1 MSSAKKILIVE
12 DSDDT
17 RFVYSAILKL
27 DGYDI
32 LEAADGEAGLASAL
46 EHHPDLIITD
56 INMPGLNGFEVA
68 QRVRADD
75 RTAAIPIVAVTGT
88 YLKGAE
94 TEAAKTLFNRL
105 FFKPM
110 RPSEVLVEVKKL
122 LKNGESHP

>member
-1 MSSAKKILIVE
+1 MQPRKKILIVE

-32 LEAADGEAGLASAL
+32 IEAADGEVGLASVL

-68 QRVRADD
+68 RRVRANET
-75 RTAAIPIVAVTGT
+75 TATIPIVAVTGT
-88 YLKGAE
+88 YLQGGE
-94 TEAAKTLFNRL
+94 SEAAKTLFDRL
-105 FFKPM
+105 FFKPTK
-110 RPSEVLVEVKKL
+110 PSEVLTEVRQL
-122 LKNGESHP
+122 LAEG